1 MECNLHL
8 RGLRMFVDLSSKK
21 GGKKKKELDDLM
33 ETLEGVTC
41 NLLEG
46 LIERF

>member
-21 GGKKKKELDDLM
+21 GGKKKRVGWSYGDFRRGNM
-33 ETLEGVTC
+33 
-41 NLLEG
+41 
-46 LIERF
+46 

>member
-1 MECNLHL
+1 
-8 RGLRMFVDLSSKK
+8 MFVDLSSKK
-21 GGKKKKELDDLM
+21 GEKRKEKKKELDDLM
-33 ETLEGVTC
+33 ETLEGVIC

>member
-21 GGKKKKELDDLM
+21 GEKKKELDDLM
-33 ETLEGVTC
+33 ETLEGVIC